1 MEHLKTGV
9 VIKLALVALV
19 SCIVFAN
26 TNPVVTNLDVSQRAD
41 GKLEIS
47 FDIEDE
53 PDDLLSVAVEIS
65 DNNGRTYDVPIGLNS
80 LMGDVGDGIEAGKA
94 KKIVWDAIKDQP
106 NVNSASYRVRI
117 TVAELPEGMVL
128 IPVRHFTMGDV
139 NGDSDQQPEREVKL
153 DTFFIDKYE
162 VTNLEFARFL
172 NDIGR
177 IADQE
182 DNLLIDLEDK
192 DVQIVWSGGMYRVAD
207 GYLNHPVV
215 EVTWFGANAYAKWNG
230 KRLPTEAE
238 WEKAA
243 RGSDSRTY
251 PWGEGID
258 WLRANYNKHHGE
270 AEPIDEY
277 SAGQSPYRIYNMAG
291 NVAEWVADIYDAS
304 FYSLATA
311 VNPVNVDTE
320 SEFPIKRVVRGGS
333 WYSHQDEL
341 KCAARSQLT
350 PTESQFSVGFRCA
363 MSISIN

>member
-1 MEHLKTGV
+1 MEHLKASA
-9 VIKLALVALV
+9 VILLTLILLVN
-19 SCIVFAN
+19 CVFAN
-26 TNPVVTNLDVSQRAD
+26 TNPVVTNLDVSQRKD

-53 PDDLLSVAVEIS
+53 QDDLLSVAIEVS

-80 LMGDVGDGIEAGKA
+80 LTGDVGDGIEAGKA

-117 TVAELPEGMVL
+117 TVAERPEGMVL
-128 IPVRHFTMGDV
+128 IPVRRFIMGDD
-139 NGDSDQQPEREVKL
+139 NGNPDQQPEREIEL
-153 DTFFIDKYE
+153 DPFFIDKYE

-172 NDIGR
+172 NNIDR
-177 IADQE
+177 ITDQ
-182 DNLLIDLEDK
+182 DGNLLIDLKDK
-192 DVQIVWSGGMYRVAD
+192 DVQIVWSSGMYRVAD

-215 EVTWFGANAYAKWNG
+215 EVTWFGANAYAKWDG

-251 PWGEGID
+251 PWGEGLD
-258 WLRANYNKHHGE
+258 WLQANYNKHRGE

-277 SAGQSPYRIYNMAG
+277 PAGQSPYRIYNLAG
-291 NVAEWVADIYDAS
+291 NVAEWVADVYDAN
-304 FYSLATA
+304 FYSSATA
-311 VNPVNVDTE
+311 KNPVNVGNE
-320 SEFPIKRVVRGGS
+320 AEFPIKRVVRGGS
-333 WYSHQDEL
+333 WYSHQNEL

-363 MSISIN
+363 MLIKTN